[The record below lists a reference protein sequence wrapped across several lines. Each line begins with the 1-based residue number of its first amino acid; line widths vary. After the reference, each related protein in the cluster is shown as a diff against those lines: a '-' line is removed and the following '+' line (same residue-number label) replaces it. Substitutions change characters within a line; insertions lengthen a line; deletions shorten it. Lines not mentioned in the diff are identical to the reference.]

1 MEAMVKARLV
11 IEAPEGVS
19 FSLPLAGPGSRL
31 LALTLDMM
39 IVAVAANVMSKGL
52 SLFSVFSRDLGDA
65 LGLVAYFVIST
76 GYGIA
81 MEWAW
86 RGQTVGKRLLSLHV
100 VDANGGRLQVSQI
113 VMRNLVRAVDIL
125 PAFYL
130 LGGVVSLCS
139 AKFQRL
145 GDIAAGT
152 VVVRK
157 QELRVPDLENLL
169 GGRFNSML
177 GYRHLAA
184 RLRQRTPPELAALSL
199 EAMLR
204 REDLDPEPRLRLFA
218 ELATR
223 FRELVAFPAE
233 AVETLSDEQY
243 VRNAVEI
250 VFRPRTAL
258 LQ

>member
-1 MEAMVKARLV
+1 MKAQLV

-31 LALTLDMM
+31 LALAVDMM
-39 IVAVAANVMSKGL
+39 IVVAASNVIEKVFSLL
-52 SLFSVFSRDLGDA
+52 SLLSNDLGGA
-65 LGLVAYFVIST
+65 LGLVAFFVFST

-81 MEWAW
+81 MEWGW
-86 RGQTVGKRLLSLHV
+86 RGQTVGKRMLGLHV
-100 VDANGGRLQVSQI
+100 VDAHGGRLQFSQV
-113 VMRNLVRAVDIL
+113 VMRNLVRAVDML

-130 LGGVVSLCS
+130 LGGVVTLFN

-157 QELRVPDLENLL
+157 QDLRVPDLESLL

-177 GYRHLAA
+177 SYRHLAA

-204 REDLDPEPRLRLFA
+204 REDLDPASRLRLFG
-218 ELATR
+218 ELAAKY
-223 FRELVAFPAE
+223 RELVAFPPE

-243 VRNAVEI
+243 VRNSVEI

-258 LQ
+258 VQ